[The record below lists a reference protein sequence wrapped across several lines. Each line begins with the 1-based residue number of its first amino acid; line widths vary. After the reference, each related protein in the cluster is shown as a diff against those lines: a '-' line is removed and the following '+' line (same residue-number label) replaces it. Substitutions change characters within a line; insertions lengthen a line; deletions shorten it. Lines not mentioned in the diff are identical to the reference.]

1 MKRFG
6 MYNDDFNNL
15 FECYSQVNSMIVE
28 RELPSMTRVP
38 VVTNSG
44 ERSFPGARF
53 LKIFTQKPGLGADM
67 TIFGKIDSIDSDDGK
82 GGVILTAR
90 DGDKTINATISSP
103 AKQCHIKVLSSTGEI
118 EDDFITTVPAR
129 FDSEQKDITIINIQ
143 EL

>member
-6 MYNDDFNNL
+6 MYNNDFNNL
-15 FECYSQVNSMIVE
+15 FECYSQVNSTITE
-28 RELPSMTRVP
+28 RELPSITRIP
-38 VVTNSG
+38 VNTDSG
-44 ERSFPGARF
+44 ERSFPGAKF
-53 LKIFTQKPGLGADM
+53 LKIFTQKPGMGADM
-67 TIFGKIDSIDSDDGK
+67 SVLGKIVSIDSDDGK

-103 AKQCHIKVLSSTGEI
+103 TKQCHIKIYSPTGDV
-118 EDDFITTVPAR
+118 EDDFVTNVDAR